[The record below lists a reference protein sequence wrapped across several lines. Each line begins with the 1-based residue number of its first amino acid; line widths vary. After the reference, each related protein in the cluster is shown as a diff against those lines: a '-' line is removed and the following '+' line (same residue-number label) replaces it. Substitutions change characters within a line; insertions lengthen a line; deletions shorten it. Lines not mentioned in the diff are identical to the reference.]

1 MMRRLMQTLLVTAT
15 GFTTALLPSAGS
27 SSTDLPVLNDASS
40 AAVSLDAEYRLGRN
54 WARILRGQAPL
65 LDDPI
70 SYQYLE
76 DLLWRLLPKSQVQD
90 RRLELFLLDNPTF
103 NAFAVPGGIIG
114 IHSGLLLA
122 AENEGELA
130 SVIAH
135 ELAHLSQRHYAQRL
149 EEERRNRPL
158 MLAGL
163 LASILVAAAD
173 TQGGMAVLSST
184 MGASA
189 QGQLAFS
196 RRNEQEADRVGMQ
209 TLVEAGIDPHTMPQ
223 MFSRLQRNYRFY
235 GQRPPE
241 FLLTH
246 PVTESR
252 IADSLNRASQ
262 LPGVRSHADNT
273 DFNLIRTRLQVHHSE
288 SPQKALATFRAAV
301 QRSDQLHDRY
311 GLMLAATAAADF
323 NLADQIW
330 NSLDATARR
339 HPWLLLGRVERFL
352 AAADPASALEISRE
366 LIALY
371 PDSRPVRTLHAR
383 SLRETGQLQQA
394 IQLYKQLTRDY
405 PTDTLIWFELAEAEG
420 LADNILAV
428 HEARIEYFLLTAQ
441 FDLALKQLE
450 YAAREKDL
458 TASDRARLEQREQ
471 EAKSLRQEMKEQF

>member
-1 MMRRLMQTLLVTAT
+1 MRRLMSRWLLLSSCSLL
-15 GFTTALLPSAGS
+15 ALLPMTSHG
-27 SSTDLPVLNDASS
+27 STDLPLLNDGSS
-40 AAVSLDAEYRLGRN
+40 ANLSLDAEYRLGRN

-65 LDDPI
+65 MNDPV

-76 DLLWRLLPKSQVQD
+76 DLVWRLLPKSQVQD

-122 AENEGELA
+122 AESEGELA

-135 ELAHLSQRHYAQRL
+135 ELAHLSQRHYAQRI
-149 EEERRNRPL
+149 EEERRNRPF
-158 MLAGL
+158 MLAGI

-252 IADSLNRASQ
+252 IADSLNRAGQ
-262 LPGVRSHADNT
+262 LPPVRQTKTNADF
-273 DFNLIRTRLQVHHSE
+273 DLVRARLQVHHAE
-288 SPQKALATFRAAV
+288 SPQQAMARFTAAV
-301 QRSDQLHDRY
+301 KESDSLHAHY
-311 GLMLAATAAADF
+311 GLLLAAIGAGNF
-323 NLADQIW
+323 SLADSAW
-330 NSLDATARR
+330 NSLQPSARQ
-339 HPWLLLGRVERFL
+339 HTWFQLARVERFL
-352 AAADPASALEISRE
+352 ADAKPSQALDISRE

-383 SLRETGQLQQA
+383 ALRASGQLQPA
-394 IQLYKQLTRDY
+394 IRLYKQLTRDY
-405 PTDTLIWFELAEAEG
+405 PTDSLLWFELAETEG
-420 LADNILAV
+420 LAGNILAV
-428 HEARIEYFLLTAQ
+428 HEARVEYFLLTAQ
-441 FDLALKQLE
+441 FDLALRQLE
-450 YAAREKDL
+450 FAMKERGLA
-458 TASDRARLEQREQ
+458 ASDTARLQHREQ
-471 EAKSLRQEMKEQF
+471 EAKRLRQEMKEQF

>member
-1 MMRRLMQTLLVTAT
+1 MPAPQPSAWTPNTAWAAT
-15 GFTTALLPSAGS
+15 G
-27 SSTDLPVLNDASS
+27 
-40 AAVSLDAEYRLGRN
+40 
-54 WARILRGQAPL
+54 RILRAQAPL

-122 AENEGELA
+122 AETEGELA

-184 MGASA
+184 MGANA

-223 MFSRLQRNYRFY
+223 MFSRLQ
-235 GQRPPE
+235 QLS
-241 FLLTH
+241 LLW
-246 PVTESR
+246 
-252 IADSLNRASQ
+252 A
-262 LPGVRSHADNT
+262 
-273 DFNLIRTRLQVHHSE
+273 
-288 SPQKALATFRAAV
+288 
-301 QRSDQLHDRY
+301 
-311 GLMLAATAAADF
+311 
-323 NLADQIW
+323 
-330 NSLDATARR
+330 
-339 HPWLLLGRVERFL
+339 
-352 AAADPASALEISRE
+352 ASARIF
-366 LIALY
+366 ADT
-371 PDSRPVRTLHAR
+371 P
-383 SLRETGQLQQA
+383 
-394 IQLYKQLTRDY
+394 RD
-405 PTDTLIWFELAEAEG
+405 
-420 LADNILAV
+420 
-428 HEARIEYFLLTAQ
+428 
-441 FDLALKQLE
+441 
-450 YAAREKDL
+450 
-458 TASDRARLEQREQ
+458 
-471 EAKSLRQEMKEQF
+471 